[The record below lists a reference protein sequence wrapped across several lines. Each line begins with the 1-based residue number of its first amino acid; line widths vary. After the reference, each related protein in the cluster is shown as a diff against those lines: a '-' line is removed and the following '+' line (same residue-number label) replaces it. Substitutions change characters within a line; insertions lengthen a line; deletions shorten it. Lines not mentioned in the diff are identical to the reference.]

1 MIHSSDDQESRG
13 QISQEEE
20 GHSMQTTSVISNPQL
35 SAGSAGYGMLTLIDG
50 TTFEGKSF
58 GYEQGQAGEV
68 VFSTG
73 MVGYPEAI
81 TDASFKGQLLVL
93 TYPLVGN
100 YGVPEK
106 KFWEDE
112 RIRVSGLI
120 VSNYIDT
127 PFHAQSRMTLGTWL
141 KQEKIPALE
150 IKDTRLLTQHIRNS
164 GAMLGKITFNSDIP
178 FYDPDQENLVQ
189 QVSTQQVV
197 KAGQGK
203 KTIALI
209 DCGAKRNIVRC
220 LLKRD
225 VEVVT
230 VPWDWD
236 LFGTHNG
243 FHFDGIIISNGPGNP
258 KFATKTIQTIRTAL
272 ENKVPTLGICM
283 GNQLLT
289 LAAGGDTYKMKFGHR
304 SQNQPCIMQSTQR
317 CYITTQNH
325 GFAVGTI
332 PDGFQPWFINA
343 NDGSNE
349 GIIHNSLPFFSVQFH
364 PEAAPGPVDTEWVFD
379 YFLEKI
385 S

>member
-1 MIHSSDDQESRG
+1 
-13 QISQEEE
+13 
-20 GHSMQTTSVISNPQL
+20 MQTTHVISNPQL
-35 SAGSAGYGMLTLIDG
+35 SAGRAGYGTLTLMDG
-50 TTFEGKSF
+50 TSFEGKSF
-58 GYEQGQAGEV
+58 GYQGGRAGEV

-81 TDASFKGQLLVL
+81 TDASFSGQLLVL
-93 TYPLVGN
+93 TYPLTGN

-106 KFWEDE
+106 KYWEDE
-112 RIRVSGLI
+112 RIHISGLI

-127 PFHAQSRMTLGTWL
+127 PFHAQSRMTLSTWL
-141 KQEKIPALE
+141 QQEKIPALE
-150 IKDTRLLTQHIRNS
+150 IKDTRLLTQHIRDH
-164 GAMLGKITFNSDIP
+164 GAMPGKITFDSDMP
-178 FYDPDQENLVQ
+178 FYDPDQENLIQYVSTK
-189 QVSTQQVV
+189 QVS

-236 LFGTHNG
+236 LFAAQND

-258 KFATKTIQTIRTAL
+258 KLATSTIQTIRTAL
-272 ENKVPTLGICM
+272 ENKIPTLGICM

-304 SQNQPCIMQSTQR
+304 SQNQPCIMQGTQR

-332 PDGFQPWFINA
+332 PEGFQPWFTNA

-349 GIIHNSLPFFSVQFH
+349 GIKHHSLPFLSVQFH

-385 S
+385 